1 MTPFYVVLKENERY
15 PKISGFPFL
24 FEQGRF
30 PSSPQKNGPPTTEV
44 HRSDLKSLL
53 THFDF
58 GKTFM
63 SLKLSGTILIFQDGR
78 DRRRRIK
85 KMKEREETCII

>member
-1 MTPFYVVLKENERY
+1 MTRFYVVLKENERY

-30 PSSPQKNGPPTTEV
+30 PSSAQKNGPPTTEV
-44 HRSDLKSLL
+44 QRSDLKSLL
-53 THFDF
+53 TRFDF

-63 SLKLSGTILIFQDGR
+63 SLQLSGTVFG
-78 DRRRRIK
+78 
-85 KMKEREETCII
+85 MVGREEGE